1 MGIEAPILILSLLG
15 LIIAFVKAKHRF
27 AMFAGLWAFGLFAAY
42 SIIPYKTPWL
52 AISFLLP
59 MCIAAGY
66 AINEMIAAHNVSL
79 KLTGGLLALIASA
92 VLAYQTYDL
101 NFVHYDDDS
110 RAYVY
115 AHTNREF
122 LELMRQIEH
131 YAEKSGKRE
140 DTKIEIVSPDYWPMV
155 WYLRNYKQANFHGH
169 IVDVTDSEMIVAK
182 KRDQDGDVIK
192 KYSARYDYVGSY
204 ALRPGVDLVLL
215 VRKDLADGNASEI
228 YKLTDSAK

>member
-1 MGIEAPILILSLLG
+1 MGIEAPIFILSLLG
-15 LIIAFVKAKHRF
+15 LIIAFVKGKHRF

-66 AINEMIAAHNVSL
+66 AINEMIGARNLSL
-79 KLTGGLLALIASA
+79 KLTGGLLALTACA

-131 YAEKSGKRE
+131 YAEKSGKGE
-140 DTKIEIVSPDYWPMV
+140 DAKIEIVSPDYWPMV
-155 WYLRNYKQANFHGH
+155 WYLRNYKQANFHAH
-169 IVDVTDSEMIVAK
+169 IVDVTDAEMIVAK
-182 KRDQDGDVIK
+182 KRDQDAEVIK
-192 KYSARYDYVGSY
+192 KYSAKYDYVGSY

-215 VRKDLADGNASEI
+215 VRKDLADGNGREL
-228 YKLTDSAK
+228 YRMTEPK